1 MQQLVCDVLK
11 VVRTT
16 QTILATVLYTWDR
29 DTSTPECTVAGRW
42 KVGIGEKSQGEA
54 FC

>member
-1 MQQLVCDVLK
+1 MQQLICDILK

-29 DTSTPECTVAGRW
+29 DTSTLMHIAWEMESRD
-42 KVGIGEKSQGEA
+42 
-54 FC
+54 